1 VQPALRTASTCSI
14 VSSPSA
20 TISISSVEP
29 ISATA
34 LMIASLLRPM
44 FGPETKLRSTLIF
57 LNGNWLM
64 YPSEE

>member
-1 VQPALRTASTCSI
+1 LRTASTCSI

-34 LMIASLLRPM
+34 RMIASLFLPVL
-44 FGPETKLRSTLIF
+44 GPDTKLRSTLIF

-64 YPSEE
+64 